1 MEIMRRNRRG
11 MTVKKNHYGNGWKK
25 TSKERAGKKK
35 KSVKA
40 AGACGQRRTGG
51 GKYAGSRPWIQPG
64 RRRRRRKKA
73 EMRSCIP
80 LLTEPLFL
88 AAAFY
93 LLFSLNFIH
102 TYLPNTII
110 RGISVSG
117 LTAEEAKEKIAAQMG
132 SYELVLEER
141 GGRKEIIRGMDIT
154 LRPVYDGTLEKIMG
168 KQNPLLWGARY
179 VKGEE
184 YESAGFGVRYD
195 EAILEMVV
203 RKLRCMD
210 PEEAVPPA
218 DACLVYTDNEG
229 LQIKKEE
236 QGNYP
241 VPGRLLQ
248 EARRAVDGLEARIS
262 LEELDIYKKPEI
274 LEDDPVLLA
283 QREAYGPYAQ
293 VSIIYQFGDSEE
305 KLDGNTICGWLQQDK
320 SGRVTVDTEAV
331 KEYVNGLARK
341 YNTAYCT
348 KELKTSYGPTVAI
361 TKGHYGW
368 MIDKEGET
376 DALVELITA
385 CQSQKR
391 EPLYLQTAASHA
403 APDYG
408 DTYVEMNL
416 TAQHLFFY
424 RDGELLI
431 ETDFVSGNESKGW
444 GTPAGAYELTYKQRN
459 AVLKG
464 KNYNTPV
471 TCWMPFNGDIGMH
484 DGYWRSGFGGNIYK
498 KSGSHG
504 CINLPPDAAEFIF
517 ENIEPQTPILCYY
530 LEGTES
536 E

>member
-1 MEIMRRNRRG
+1 MELMRRNRRS
-11 MTVKKNHYGNGWKK
+11 MTVKKNHYGNGCKRNSRGR
-25 TSKERAGKKK
+25 TGKKK
-35 KSVKA
+35 RSVKSA
-40 AGACGQRRTGG
+40 DACGQRR
-51 GKYAGSRPWIQPG
+51 AGSRPGILPG
-64 RRRRRRKKA
+64 RRRHRGKKA
-73 EMRSCIP
+73 EIRSCIP
-80 LLTEPLFL
+80 LLAEPLFL
-88 AAAFY
+88 TAVFY

-102 TYLPNTII
+102 AYLPNTII
-110 RGISVSG
+110 RGISVAG
-117 LTAEEAKEKIAAQMG
+117 MTAEEAKEKIAAQMG

-154 LRPVYDGTLEKIMG
+154 LQPVYDGALEKILV
-168 KQNPLLWGARY
+168 KQNPLLWGVRY

-184 YESAGFGVRYD
+184 YASVGFCVKYD
-195 EAILEMVV
+195 EAKLETAV
-203 RKLRCMD
+203 RKLRCLD
-210 PEEAVPPA
+210 PEYATPPA
-218 DACLVYTDNEG
+218 DACLVYTDNAG

-241 VPGRLLQ
+241 LPDRLLQ
-248 EARRAVDGLEARIS
+248 EVRRAVGGLEARIS

-274 LEDDPVLLA
+274 LEDDPALLA

-305 KLDGNTICGWLQQDK
+305 KLDGNIICGWLQQDK
-320 SGRVTVDTEAV
+320 SGTVTVDTEAV
-331 KEYVNGLARK
+331 KQYVNGLARK
-341 YNTAYCT
+341 YNTAYCA
-348 KELKTSYGPTVAI
+348 KELKTSYGPTVTI

-368 MIDKEGET
+368 MIDKEAET
-376 DALVELITA
+376 DALVELIMA

-408 DTYVEMNL
+408 NTYVEMNL

-471 TCWMPFNGDIGMH
+471 TYWMPFNGDIGMH
-484 DGYWRSGFGGNIYK
+484 DGYWRSGFGGTIYK

-504 CINLPPDAAEFIF
+504 CINLPPDAAKFIF
-517 ENIEPQTPILCYY
+517 ENIEPQTPVLCYY